1 VLLAGRFE
9 KWCDTIA
16 PGISGNRPL
25 VLCERRTSMSETD
38 PNALPSFP
46 KIPLEPI
53 AIEAEL
59 TPAHPSA
66 APLSSAELVSA
77 QSTLAKSDLAQP
89 NPDANVQV
97 ISRQPTAASL
107 LLSTFLSLVVVLVLL
122 VALRFILPSMLE
134 FSRYAWHRG
143 QLRAEYE
150 MAGQQLE
157 RVSWEGLNHISE
169 TVAKRTNASVVHI
182 TMSAEAAEPEFG
194 SEDMPKPARRPK
206 VGQGSGI
213 VADALG
219 HIVTNYHVLDEGSQI
234 NVILADERTC
244 VAQLVGFDK
253 LTDLAVLKINADE
266 LFPIAWGDS
275 DCIEVG
281 SPVWA
286 IGSPF
291 GLTGSITFGILS
303 SKHRLDLSGTTYDD
317 SSPFPR
323 RSKQKASAR
332 YSDLMQSDVAVN
344 PGNSGGPLV
353 NGRGEMIGINT
364 AIIGESYR
372 GVSFSIP
379 SNIVRSVFN
388 QILESGKMRRGWLGV
403 ELANASQATPTP
415 QPMIAN
421 FESNDLRDIVDLAR
435 LPLRG
440 AVVRGLT
447 DKSPAKLAGVKER
460 DKIVEINGL
469 KIKGIEEL
477 IFEIGKSPVGSKV
490 SLSIERENE
499 RIVIVVTVGERP
511 ELP

>member
-1 VLLAGRFE
+1 
-9 KWCDTIA
+9 
-16 PGISGNRPL
+16 
-25 VLCERRTSMSETD
+25 MSETD
-38 PNALPSFP
+38 TNAVPSLPDFSP
-46 KIPLEPI
+46 EPV
-53 AIEAEL
+53 AV
-59 TPAHPSA
+59 PAVPSA
-66 APLSSAELVSA
+66 TEASID
-77 QSTLAKSDLAQP
+77 STSNSGDNLYAM
-89 NPDANVQV
+89 N
-97 ISRQPTAASL
+97 RHPTAASL

-122 VALRFILPSMLE
+122 VALRFMLPSMLE
-134 FSRYAWHRG
+134 YSRYAWHRG

-182 TMSAEAAEPEFG
+182 TMSAEA
-194 SEDMPKPARRPK
+194 SETEDFPVTARRPK

-244 VAQLVGFDK
+244 VAELVGFDK
-253 LTDLAVLKINADE
+253 LTDLAVLKINANE
-266 LFPIAWGDS
+266 LFPIRWGDS

-303 SKHRLDLSGTTYDD
+303 SKHRLDLTGTSYEEIP
-317 SSPFPR
+317 SHFMRGPKR
-323 RSKQKASAR
+323 RASAR

-379 SNIVRSVFN
+379 SNVVKSVFN
-388 QILESGKMRRGWLGV
+388 QILETGKMRRGWIGAG
-403 ELANASQATPTP
+403 LANVSQNQKGP
-415 QPMIAN
+415 QLTIAN
-421 FESNDLRDIVDLAR
+421 ADSNDLRDMVDL
-435 LPLRG
+435 PHPPQRG
-440 AVVRGLT
+440 AVVTSLME
-447 DKSPAKLAGVKER
+447 KSPALIAGVKVG
-460 DKIVEINGL
+460 DTIVEINGL
-469 KIKGIEEL
+469 KIKGVEEL
-477 IFEIGKSPVGSKV
+477 IFEIGKTPVGTLV
-490 SLSIERENE
+490 SLSIDRDGE
-499 RIVIVVTVGERP
+499 RIAIEVKVGERP
-511 ELP
+511 DLP

>member
-1 VLLAGRFE
+1 
-9 KWCDTIA
+9 
-16 PGISGNRPL
+16 
-25 VLCERRTSMSETD
+25 MSETD
-38 PNALPSFP
+38 PNAVPSP
-46 KIPLEPI
+46 PEPSH
-53 AIEAEL
+53 E
-59 TPAHPSA
+59 SSSGDF
-66 APLSSAELVSA
+66 SSAESNL
-77 QSTLAKSDLAQP
+77 TQP
-89 NPDANVQV
+89 NLTPSNPANSPDSNHAAVP
-97 ISRQPTAASL
+97 RHPTAASL
-107 LLSTFLSLVVVLVLL
+107 LLSTFLSLLVVLILL
-122 VALRFILPSMLE
+122 VALRFMLPSMLE

-182 TMSAEAAEPEFG
+182 TMSAESG
-194 SEDMPKPARRPK
+194 SETPSRRPK
-206 VGQGSGI
+206 VGQGSGV
-213 VADALG
+213 VADTQG

-234 NVILADERTC
+234 NVVLADERTC
-244 VAQLVGFDK
+244 IAQLVGFDK

-303 SKHRLDLSGTTYDD
+303 SKHRLDLTGTSYDEPNLI
-317 SSPFPR
+317 PFSR
-323 RSKQKASAR
+323 GSKRKASAR

-379 SNIVRSVFN
+379 SNVVRSVFN
-388 QILESGKMRRGWLGV
+388 QILETGKMRRGWIGV
-403 ELANASQATPTP
+403 ELVRASEATVGPQPTVANAD
-415 QPMIAN
+415 
-421 FESNDLRDIVDLAR
+421 SNDLRDIVDLAR
-435 LPLRG
+435 LPIRG

-447 DKSPAKLAGVKER
+447 EKSPAMQAGVR
-460 DKIVEINGL
+460 VGDTIVEINGV
-469 KIKGIEEL
+469 KIKGVEDL

-490 SLSIERENE
+490 PIVIDRKGHSISIE
-499 RIVIVVTVGERP
+499 ITVAERP
-511 ELP
+511 DLP

>member
-1 VLLAGRFE
+1 
-9 KWCDTIA
+9 
-16 PGISGNRPL
+16 
-25 VLCERRTSMSETD
+25 MSETD
-38 PNALPSFP
+38 PNAVPSLPEFS
-46 KIPLEPI
+46 LEPV
-53 AIEAEL
+53 AL
-59 TPAHPSA
+59 PAVPPAPESSIDPSTVNSVDN
-66 APLSSAELVSA
+66 LH
-77 QSTLAKSDLAQP
+77 
-89 NPDANVQV
+89 V
-97 ISRQPTAASL
+97 INRHPTAASL

-122 VALRFILPSMLE
+122 VALRFMLPSMLE
-134 FSRYAWHRG
+134 YSRYAWHRG

-182 TMSAEAAEPEFG
+182 TMSAEASEAEDFPVTT
-194 SEDMPKPARRPK
+194 RRPK

-244 VAQLVGFDK
+244 VAQLIGFDK

-266 LFPIAWGDS
+266 LFPIRWGDS
-275 DCIEVG
+275 DGIEVG

-303 SKHRLDLSGTTYDD
+303 SKHRLDLSGTSYDEIP
-317 SSPFPR
+317 SNYLRGAKR
-323 RSKQKASAR
+323 RASAR

-379 SNIVRSVFN
+379 SNVVKSVFN
-388 QILESGKMRRGWLGV
+388 QILETGKMRRGWIGV
-403 ELANASQATPTP
+403 GLANASQNPKGP
-415 QPMIAN
+415 QVTIAN
-421 FESNDLRDIVDLAR
+421 ADSNDLRDMVDLA
-435 LPLRG
+435 LPPQRG
-440 AVVRGLT
+440 AVVTSLME
-447 DKSPAKLAGVKER
+447 KSPALLAGVKVG
-460 DKIVEINGL
+460 DTIVEINGL
-469 KIKGIEEL
+469 KIKGVEEL
-477 IFEIGKSPVGSKV
+477 IFEIGKTPVGTSV
-490 SLSIERENE
+490 PLTIDRDGE
-499 RIVIVVTVGERP
+499 RIAIEVTVGERP
-511 ELP
+511 DLP

>member
-1 VLLAGRFE
+1 
-9 KWCDTIA
+9 
-16 PGISGNRPL
+16 
-25 VLCERRTSMSETD
+25 MSETD
-38 PNALPSFP
+38 PNAVQSQPGFAS
-46 KIPLEPI
+46 
-53 AIEAEL
+53 
-59 TPAHPSA
+59 
-66 APLSSAELVSA
+66 ELVA
-77 QSTLAKSDLAQP
+77 LP
-89 NPDANVQV
+89 VVQAATESCNDSSSV
-97 ISRQPTAASL
+97 HSVDNLQAINRQPTAASL
-107 LLSTFLSLVVVLVLL
+107 LLSTFLSLVVVFVLL
-122 VALRFILPSMLE
+122 VALRFMLPSMLE
-134 FSRYAWHRG
+134 YSRYAWHRG

-182 TMSAEAAEPEFG
+182 TMSAEA
-194 SEDMPKPARRPK
+194 SEKEDFSVTTRRPK

-219 HIVTNYHVLDEGSQI
+219 HIITNYHVLDEGSQI

-266 LFPIAWGDS
+266 LFPIRWGDS
-275 DCIEVG
+275 DCTEVG

-303 SKHRLDLSGTTYDD
+303 SKHRLDLSGTSYEEIP
-317 SSPFPR
+317 SNYLR
-323 RSKQKASAR
+323 GAKRKASAR

-379 SNIVRSVFN
+379 SNVVKSVFN
-388 QILESGKMRRGWLGV
+388 QILESGKMRRGWIGV
-403 ELANASQATPTP
+403 SLANASQNPKGP
-415 QPMIAN
+415 QPSIAN
-421 FESNDLRDIVDLAR
+421 ADSNDLRDMVDLAQ
-435 LPLRG
+435 LPQRG
-440 AVVRGLT
+440 AVVTSLMG
-447 DKSPAKLAGVKER
+447 KAPASAAGVR
-460 DKIVEINGL
+460 VGDMIVEINGL
-469 KIKGIEEL
+469 KIKGVEEL
-477 IFEIGKSPVGSKV
+477 IFEISKTPVGTNV
-490 SLSIERENE
+490 SLTIDRDGE
-499 RIVIVVTVGERP
+499 RIAIDVTVGERP
-511 ELP
+511 DLP